1 MQIDG
6 IWSDCDYAKI
16 EKYYF
21 IDDQRMYF
29 SKHKIRWSSKQLI
42 TITFLYDHRE
52 QTDDLCYF
60 FLSL

>member
-29 SKHKIRWSSKQLI
+29 SKHKIRWNSKHLI
-42 TITFLYDHRE
+42 TITFLYDHR
-52 QTDDLCYF
+52 
-60 FLSL
+60 